1 MCIRDRSS
9 TVLNVDVNSLA
20 DEAKGSY
27 YGYIPTSGGVTLLGQ
42 SSGAQATVTDVRLV
56 ADTFGDLFGTF
67 FFENPLSDPAPS
79 LRFKTGTS
87 TFTLSSSPINED
99 PNIGSAL
106 ISSGGTEYVT
116 NGTINTI
123 KSTTV
128 TVRVPPPIFYRPSSG
143 GQKHVITNKFKI
155 KGYQK
160 MTVSAYRKKMAAAK
174 KSKANFGS
182 GKKGGF
188 GTGTNGKGR
197 PSGSPL
203 GTYPGRNIVGID
215 PLSQTFRVD
224 QNGAFLTSVDL
235 FFARKD
241 PNENLTVEIR
251 TTELGTP
258 TSQLVQD
265 FARAVVNPNDI
276 NISDNGEAATRVTF
290 PSPVYLEG
298 GEEYALVLGV
308 TQSIN
313 YEVWISRMGERTVN
327 TQTLPDAE
335 SVIVTKQYIGGSLFK
350 SQNGS
355 IWTPSQYQD
364 LTFKLRKAEFV
375 PSGTVTFY
383 NSNIG
388 AGYNTQVL
396 SNNPIRT
403 LPRKLRVKLA
413 GSAADTSGPLAVGRK
428 VSTDNGTGNA
438 NSAEDISV
446 TGIVEARGANLA
458 SSGGTNANTDAYE
471 LVSGGSGYSIDDSG
485 TVSSTGTISGLSLIH
500 I

>member
-1 MCIRDRSS
+1 MVNGIFTKGETVEALKDGKRVAIFRITQPDHKKGDINSPSTTFNANPFDTSSSLGTSYSASS

-56 ADTFGDLFGTF
+56 ADTYGDLFGTF

-99 PNIGSAL
+99 SNLGSAL

-128 TVRVPPPIFYRPSSG
+128 TVRVPPPVFYKKSGG
-143 GQKHVITNKFKI
+143 GQKYKITNKFTI

-160 MTVSAYRKKMAAAK
+160 MKVSTYNKKMAQAK

-188 GTGTNGKGR
+188 GTGTHGKGR

-203 GTYPGRNIVGID
+203 GTYPGRNIKGVD

-235 FFARKD
+235 FFATKD
-241 PNENLTVEIR
+241 PNENVTVEIR

-258 TSQLVQD
+258 TTQLVQD
-265 FARAVVNPNDI
+265 FARAVVNPNDV
-276 NISDNGEAATRVTF
+276 NVSNNGETATRVTF
-290 PSPVYLEG
+290 PSPIYLEP

-355 IWTPSQYQD
+355 VWTPSQYED
-364 LTFKLRKAEFV
+364 LKFQLYKAEFTE
-375 PSGTVTFY
+375 SEGTVFFY
-383 NSNIG
+383 NS
-388 AGYNTQVL
+388 
-396 SNNPIRT
+396 
-403 LPRKLRVKLA
+403 KM
-413 GSAADTSGPLAVGRK
+413 
-428 VSTDNGTGNA
+428 
-438 NSAEDISV
+438 
-446 TGIVEARGANLA
+446 
-458 SSGGTNANTDAYE
+458 
-471 LVSGGSGYSIDDSG
+471 
-485 TVSSTGTISGLSLIH
+485 LSLIH